1 MRKEILYFDMEK
13 IDRNNEP
20 LCESEQE
27 VAQHARFDPKP
38 GLYLRLDLEAALK
51 RLPPRQRQAV
61 ELTAEGYT
69 ECEIAQALGISQPA
83 VTKLLGKARASLKKI
98 LRGAYKTAPKCP

>member
-1 MRKEILYFDMEK
+1 MRKQILYFDMEK

-27 VAQHARFDPKP
+27 VAKRARFDPKP

-51 RLPPRQRQAV
+51 RLPPRQREAI
-61 ELTAEGYT
+61 ELAAAGHHQE
-69 ECEIAQALGISQPA
+69 EIARAMGIRQQSA
-83 VTKLLGKARASLKKI
+83 NELLEKARAALKKN
-98 LRGAYKTAPKCP
+98 LQGGL